1 MLGYEIARV
10 TRIYALSGD
19 SVCEFEERLRREGLL
34 LKKKPIVVVSPAKKP
49 AKKVASRRRKG

>member
-19 SVCEFEERLRREGLL
+19 SVREFEERLRREGLL
-34 LKKKPIVVVSPAKKP
+34 LKKKPIVIVSL